1 MFWKPTWGEGDRQ
14 PMLEV
19 KNLYIRYGPVEAVSG
34 VSFLVKKGQLV
45 ALLGSNGVGK
55 TSILRAITGLI
66 SPQSGEIFFEG
77 ERIQGKPAHTIVRL
91 GIVQVM
97 EGRRLFGGLS
107 VEDNLLLGG
116 CYINSPIR
124 RSRLEEIYHRFPILR
139 EKKPQLAGSL
149 SGGQQQILAI
159 ARALMG
165 TPKMLVLD
173 EPSFGLAPLIV
184 EELMTLIKNLC
195 REGMTILMVEQ
206 MANMALEIADYGY
219 IMSPGRIAMDGLAK
233 EIAQHEML
241 KKTYL
246 GR

>member
-1 MFWKPTWGEGDRQ
+1 MFWKPTWGEGYRQ

-19 KNLYIRYGPVEAVSG
+19 KNLYIRYGPVEVVSG

-77 ERIQGKPAHTIVRL
+77 ERIQGKPTHTIVRL
-91 GIVQVM
+91 GIAQVM

-116 CYINSPIR
+116 FNQDPK
-124 RSRLEEIYHRFPILR
+124 SRKASLDEIYNRFPILKER
-139 EKKPQLAGSL
+139 KTQLAGSL
-149 SGGQQQILAI
+149 SGGQQQMLALS
-159 ARALMG
+159 RALMG
-165 TPKMLVLD
+165 KPKLLLLD

>member
-1 MFWKPTWGEGDRQ
+1 
-14 PMLEV
+14 MLEV
-19 KNLYIRYGPVEAVSG
+19 KNLYIRYGPVEVVSG

-45 ALLGSNGVGK
+45 ALLGSNGAGK
-55 TSILRAITGLI
+55 TSILKAITGLI

-77 ERIQGKPAHTIVRL
+77 ERIQGKPAHAIVRL

-107 VEDNLLLGG
+107 LEDNLLLGG
-116 CYINSPIR
+116 YSINSPMR
-124 RSRLEEIYHRFPILR
+124 QTRLEEIYHRFPILKER
-139 EKKPQLAGSL
+139 KSQLAGSL

-165 TPKMLVLD
+165 TPKMLLLD

-219 IMSPGRIAMDGLAK
+219 IMSPGRIAVEGKAE
-233 EIAQHEML
+233 EIAQHETL
-241 KKTYL
+241 RKTYL
-246 GR
+246 GG